1 MNSSEDSAISYV
13 EEDGNEVIELPPQE
27 DDAKMSPEDKFLYGL
42 NDVPDWSTSF
52 LVGFQHYLAMIGG
65 TIATPLIV
73 CPFLCMSEDDIGRG
87 YLVSTIIFVSGI
99 ITLLQTTFG
108 IRLPIIQGGNFA
120 YVVPAITIASTSFPS
135 CSTLNLANM
144 THVEKTEQWQLRI
157 RELQGAITVSAL
169 AQVLVGFT
177 GLVGALLSW
186 ITPLSIV
193 PTVTLL
199 GLSLYEQGAK
209 QAAGYWPIS
218 CLTIALL
225 VIFSQYMKDIE
236 VPIPVYRL
244 KKGFE
249 ISSIKIFTFYPLLI
263 AVAISW
269 TTCGVLTMND
279 VIPKNSTARTDNAG
293 TLISDTPWFRIPY
306 PGQWGTPTVSVAGV
320 VGVMAGVIAS
330 IIESIGDYYACAR
343 IVKVPP
349 PPTHAINRGV
359 GIEGIGCVLAGL
371 WGTSSGTASYTGNI
385 VLLGISK
392 VASRRVVQASGFM
405 MLICGVFGKFGAFF
419 ATLPQPVLGGIIIYF
434 FGIIA
439 ALGLSTLQFVD
450 LRSYRNLFVLGFPI
464 FMGLSL
470 PNWLEKNPN
479 AIQTGSTI
487 LDQSLTVLMKTT
499 MFVGGFLGC
508 ILDNTVPGTAEERGL
523 VAWEEYLKGGEEA
536 LLENNSVEDCYN
548 LPWGMDLIRR
558 HKWFKWVPFSPTYE
572 GITFNKRRFCS
583 SSCRKDQ

>member
-1 MNSSEDSAISYV
+1 MN
-13 EEDGNEVIELPPQE
+13 
-27 DDAKMSPEDKFLYGL
+27 KPEDLTVSRAEGGDNNASQLPAQENSPTPPEDQFLYAM

-73 CPFLCMSEDDIGRG
+73 CPYLCMVEDDIGRG

-108 IRLPIIQGGNFA
+108 IRLPIVQGGNFA
-120 YVVPAITIASTSFPS
+120 YVVPAITIASTSFPP
-135 CSTLNLANM
+135 CSSLPLANM
-144 THVEKTEQWQLRI
+144 TQAEKTEEWQLRI
-157 RELQGAITVSAL
+157 RELQGAIAVSAL
-169 AQVLVGFT
+169 AQVFVGLT
-177 GLVGALLSW
+177 GLVGVFLSW
-186 ITPLSIV
+186 ITPLAIV

-218 CLTIALL
+218 SLTIVLL

-236 VPIPVYRL
+236 VPIPIYRM

-249 ISSIKIFTFYPLLI
+249 FTFVKIFTFYPLLI

-269 TTCGVLTMND
+269 TACGILTVND
-279 VIPKNSTARTDNAG
+279 FIPRNSTARTDSAG
-293 TLISDTPWFRIPY
+293 SLLSDTPWFRIPY
-306 PGQWGTPTVSVAGV
+306 PGQWGSPTVSVAGV
-320 VGVMAGVIAS
+320 VGVMAGVVAS

-343 IVKVPP
+343 IARVPP
-349 PPTHAINRGV
+349 PPVHAINRGV
-359 GIEGIGCVLAGL
+359 AIEGVGCVLAGL

-392 VASRRVVQASGFM
+392 VASRRVVQVSGFM
-405 MLICGVFGKFGAFF
+405 MLVCGLFGKFGAFF

-434 FGIIA
+434 FGIIT
-439 ALGLSTLQFVD
+439 ALGLSTLQFVS
-450 LRSYRNLFVLGFPI
+450 LTSSRNLFVLGFSI
-464 FMGLSL
+464 FMGLAV
-470 PNWLEKNPN
+470 PDWLEKNPD
-479 AIQTGSTI
+479 AIQTGSAI
-487 LDQSLTVLMKTT
+487 ADQSLTVLLKTT

-508 ILDNTVPGTAEERGL
+508 FLDNTIPGTEEERGL

-536 LLENNSVEDCYN
+536 LLENNSVEECYD
-548 LPWGMDLIRR
+548 LPWGMGVIRR
-558 HKWFKWVPFSPTYE
+558 HKWFKWIPFSPTYE
-572 GITFNKRRFCS
+572 GVSFKKRRLCS
-583 SSCRKDQ
+583 SPCRKDQ